1 MYIFMR
7 LAPILIRLDT
17 FFVNI
22 HFEYIEELFLKTN
35 RLSHVRRQACGVTNS
50 FVRVR
55 NAGNRWTQQQTVIK
69 AFIDHQFPTLLL
81 WRPTLPLYWP
91 VETLLAPSDDISL
104 SLECGVCLSPS
115 SFLCGICA
123 FMGSPYPK
131 TTHTPNM
138 PSSVITKQGHKRA
151 IDNNHDFNLFFEK
164 NVE

>member
-55 NAGNRWTQQQTVIK
+55 NAGNR
-69 AFIDHQFPTLLL
+69 
-81 WRPTLPLYWP
+81 
-91 VETLLAPSDDISL
+91 
-104 SLECGVCLSPS
+104 
-115 SFLCGICA
+115 
-123 FMGSPYPK
+123 
-131 TTHTPNM
+131 
-138 PSSVITKQGHKRA
+138 
-151 IDNNHDFNLFFEK
+151 
-164 NVE
+164 